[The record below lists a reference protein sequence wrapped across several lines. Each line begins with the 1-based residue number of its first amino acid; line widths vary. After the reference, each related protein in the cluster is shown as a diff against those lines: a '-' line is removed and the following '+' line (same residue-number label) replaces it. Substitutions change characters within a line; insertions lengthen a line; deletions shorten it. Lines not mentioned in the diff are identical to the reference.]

1 MYKMLLISNNYLLM
15 RFLDVIIKYFIHL
28 FNAVN
33 KWCVPVITACFIT
46 WYLVD
51 LKDAERTEHFLF
63 EVL

>member
-1 MYKMLLISNNYLLM
+1 VQTLSSFTCKKKSVTIIMYKMLLISNNYLLM

-46 WYLVD
+46 WY
-51 LKDAERTEHFLF
+51 
-63 EVL
+63 

>member
-1 MYKMLLISNNYLLM
+1 M
-15 RFLDVIIKYFIHL
+15 RFLDVIIKYMIHL